1 MRNFKKFLLPA
12 ALILAITAV
21 NLGLNYA
28 LIPYSYVRIMMHQ
41 IQTEEYDTVFLGT
54 SHGLNGISPKVVSEK
69 TGQNAVNLCLG
80 GEYPRDAYYL
90 LRQVCEKKKPQRVIY
105 ELDSGYFCT
114 PEGQRGDFNRIF
126 YEMPVSLAKA
136 EYFFAKE
143 RELDFRATLF
153 PWFYYRGQFREM
165 ERIIQVKQGE
175 DYKNYGAAA
184 FKSSGQEFADGFVRN
199 APVPGGK
206 EESDLELWKEENK
219 NKDSFRYFEKL
230 ASFCKKQKIEL
241 IVITTPVPAET
252 LKKYQKEFQEADAFF
267 RKYLE
272 GLGLEYYNYN
282 RGERNIPNFDYSLN
296 GFSDYEGH
304 MDFQQAETFSAQL
317 AEDLW

>member
-1 MRNFKKFLLPA
+1 
-12 ALILAITAV
+12 
-21 NLGLNYA
+21 
-28 LIPYSYVRIMMHQ
+28 
-41 IQTEEYDTVFLGT
+41 
-54 SHGLNGISPKVVSEK
+54 
-69 TGQNAVNLCLG
+69 
-80 GEYPRDAYYL
+80 
-90 LRQVCEKKKPQRVIY
+90 
-105 ELDSGYFCT
+105 
-114 PEGQRGDFNRIF
+114 
-126 YEMPVSLAKA
+126 
-136 EYFFAKE
+136 
-143 RELDFRATLF
+143 
-153 PWFYYRGQFREM
+153 M

-184 FKSSGQEFADGFVRN
+184 FKSGGQEFADGFVRN

-267 RKYLE
+267 QKYLE
-272 GLGLEYYNYN
+272 GLGLEYHNYN

>member
-69 TGQNAVNLCLG
+69 TGQNAINLCLG

-90 LRQVCEKKKPQRVIY
+90 LRQVCEKKKPQRVVY

-126 YEMPVSLAKA
+126 YEMPLSLAKA

-184 FKSSGQEFADGFVRN
+184 FKSGGQEFADGFVRN

-219 NKDSFRYFEKL
+219 NKDS
-230 ASFCKKQKIEL
+230 SGI
-241 IVITTPVPAET
+241 
-252 LKKYQKEFQEADAFF
+252 LKNW
-267 RKYLE
+267 R
-272 GLGLEYYNYN
+272 
-282 RGERNIPNFDYSLN
+282 
-296 GFSDYEGH
+296 H
-304 MDFQQAETFSAQL
+304 SAKSRR
-317 AEDLW
+317 